1 MPYRRSAGR
10 TPEPTLLRGDRVGA
24 VLPLAPMLD
33 PRELAERRDEIAESC
48 RRRGVRADIDAAVR
62 ARDEAVRL
70 RTELQEWNQ
79 RRKEHQSAGKKKL
92 ASDEREAHTGEGRRI
107 KEAVGAAEKRLA
119 EAERVLHE
127 QLLDL
132 PNFVHPDVPQ
142 GGEEDFRELR
152 RVGEPPRFDFE
163 ARDHLALG
171 QALDLFDFE
180 AGAKVSGQKF
190 YFLKN
195 ELALLELALQH
206 FALDV
211 ARKAGFTPHSTPDLA
226 RRSIVD
232 SLAFSPRGDETQ
244 IYSVAGTDLDLVGTA
259 EITLGGLGADV
270 IFEESDL
277 PVRLAGL
284 SHCFRT
290 EAGSHGRESKGLYRV
305 HQFSKVELFAFC
317 RPEDSD
323 ALHEELVGIEEQILQ
338 ALEIPYRVIDVA
350 SGDLGAPAYRKF
362 DIEAWM
368 PGRGEGGTYGEV
380 TSASNCTDFQTRRLK
395 TRFRRA
401 GTKKNELVH
410 SLNGTA
416 VAMPR
421 LLIPLLENHQQA
433 DGSIAVPDGL
443 RTYTGFDRIGPR

>member
-1 MPYRRSAGR
+1 
-10 TPEPTLLRGDRVGA
+10 
-24 VLPLAPMLD
+24 MLD
-33 PRELAERRDEIAESC
+33 PRELAERRDEIVESC
-48 RRRGVRADIDAAVR
+48 RRRGVRADIDAAVG
-62 ARDEAVRL
+62 ARDDAVRL

-79 RRKEHQSAGKKKL
+79 RRREHQSAGKKPL
-92 ASDEREAHTGEGRRI
+92 SSDEREAHATEGRRI
-107 KEAVGAAEKRLA
+107 KEEVGGAEKRLA
-119 EAERVLHE
+119 EAERILHE
-127 QLLDL
+127 QMLDL

-152 RVGEPPRFDFE
+152 RVGEPPRFAFE

-232 SLAFSPRGDETQ
+232 SLAFSPRGDETN

-305 HQFSKVELFAFC
+305 HQFSKVELFTFC
-317 RPEDSD
+317 RPEDSE
-323 ALHEELVGIEEQILQ
+323 ALHEELLGIEEQILQ
-338 ALEIPYRVIDVA
+338 TLEIPYRVIDVA

-380 TSASNCTDFQTRRLK
+380 TSTSNCTDFQTRRLK
-395 TRFRRA
+395 ARFRRA
-401 GTKKNELVH
+401 GAKKNELVH

>member
-1 MPYRRSAGR
+1 
-10 TPEPTLLRGDRVGA
+10 
-24 VLPLAPMLD
+24 MLD
-33 PRELAERRDEIAESC
+33 PRELAERRDEIVESC
-48 RRRGVRADIDAAVR
+48 RRRGVRADIDAAVG
-62 ARDEAVRL
+62 ARDDAVRL

-79 RRKEHQSAGKKKL
+79 RRKEHQSAGKKPL
-92 ASDEREAHTGEGRRI
+92 SSDEREAHATEGRRI
-107 KEAVGAAEKRLA
+107 KEEVGGAEKRLA
-119 EAERVLHE
+119 EAERILHE
-127 QLLDL
+127 QMLDL

-152 RVGEPPRFDFE
+152 RVGEPPRFAFE

-232 SLAFSPRGDETQ
+232 SLAFSPRGDETN

-305 HQFSKVELFAFC
+305 HQFSKVELFTFC
-317 RPEDSD
+317 RPEDSE
-323 ALHEELVGIEEQILQ
+323 ALHEELLGIEEQILQ
-338 ALEIPYRVIDVA
+338 TLEIPYRVIDVA

-380 TSASNCTDFQTRRLK
+380 TSTSNCTDFQTRRLK
-395 TRFRRA
+395 ARFRRA
-401 GTKKNELVH
+401 GAKKNELVH